1 MHKKNDDSK
10 VYIAIDLKSFYA
22 SVECVERG
30 LDPLKA
36 KLVVADPTRTDKTIC
51 LAVSPSLKEYG
62 IPGRARL
69 FEVKQRLDEIYKMTH
84 EKVDF
89 IIAPP
94 QMAKYIEVSCEIYK
108 VYLKYISPQ
117 DIHVYSI
124 DEVFL
129 DVTNYF
135 NIYKMSPEELAT
147 QIINDVYEK
156 TQITATAGIG
166 TNMYLCKIAMDIMAK
181 HVKENERGVRI
192 ASLNEIT
199 YREKLWDYKP
209 LTDFWRI
216 GKGTV
221 KRLAKLGIFT
231 MGEIAKMSLI
241 NDDVLFKEF
250 GIDAEILIDHAW
262 GYESC
267 TMQDIKQYKSKSN
280 SLSSG
285 QVLKN
290 PYSFSQART
299 VLKEMI
305 DALTNELLYKKLA
318 TNSVT
323 ITIGYDRIN
332 VDSENYNGS
341 VVLDNYGRIV
351 PKPAHKTVKFREYTN
366 SNTKIKQGVID
377 LFDKIVDRNLYI
389 RRITISANNIEKR
402 NYEQL
407 SLFENYEKS
416 EKEENIERAVLEIKN
431 RYGKNAILKGTAF
444 EEGAT
449 SRERNNQIGGHKA

>member
-1 MHKKNDDSK
+1 MWN
-10 VYIAIDLKSFYA
+10 
-22 SVECVERG
+22 
-30 LDPLKA
+30 
-36 KLVVADPTRTDKTIC
+36 
-51 LAVSPSLKEYG
+51 
-62 IPGRARL
+62 
-69 FEVKQRLDEIYKMTH
+69 
-84 EKVDF
+84 
-89 IIAPP
+89 
-94 QMAKYIEVSCEIYK
+94 
-108 VYLKYISPQ
+108 
-117 DIHVYSI
+117 
-124 DEVFL
+124 
-129 DVTNYF
+129 
-135 NIYKMSPEELAT
+135 
-147 QIINDVYEK
+147 
-156 TQITATAGIG
+156 
-166 TNMYLCKIAMDIMAK
+166 
-181 HVKENERGVRI
+181 
-192 ASLNEIT
+192 
-199 YREKLWDYKP
+199 YKP

-231 MGEIAKMSLI
+231 MGELAKMSLI

-366 SNTKIKQGVID
+366 SNTKIKQEVID